1 MSTTPALLVQDRID
15 RFRPFGAFGKPVYQ
29 SHVQLRAMLHSKRG
43 ERFADYFAKPNYDP
57 DSGQLRWTAH
67 TPGVARGWH
76 EMSAEEQARHAP
88 GLELIRAGLA
98 GFVQELRAQGGTEPG
113 GAAAFASLLEQAMKV
128 PAQGDFL
135 YFVGYQP
142 VIAFWGFENQA
153 GASVDPAGVVPQ
165 APPPL
170 PPELLASLASPPPA
184 PAVQAAAPPAAARA
198 RPWWVW
204 LLVGLL
210 ALLLLAALFFGLK
223 SCGTVPTLPPAATP
237 APVASQPAPA
247 ASVAVPVA
255 SAPASAPV
263 PVASQPEP
271 VASAPEPVASAPPLI
286 DIPEGALERKDLSFL
301 EGDWTYGTLST
312 YGKDPKKPT
321 GRVRMLLQFDG
332 RGGGS
337 VRGTD
342 RLSDGRPAPDC
353 TGGLRTRTDGRK
365 LYITEENCLVR
376 GQPGVG
382 ASRMECERNPE
393 GKTLCFGVNS
403 DGVRW
408 STELRKIK

>member
-1 MSTTPALLVQDRID
+1 MSTAPALLVQDRID

-29 SHVQLRAMLHSKRG
+29 SHVQLRAMLRSKRG
-43 ERFADYFAKPNYDP
+43 ERFADYFANPNYDP
-57 DSGQLRWTAH
+57 DCGHLRWTAH
-67 TPGVARGWH
+67 TSGVARGWH
-76 EMSAEEQARHAP
+76 EMSAEEQARH
-88 GLELIRAGLA
+88 GLDLEVIRSGLV
-98 GFVQELRAQGGTEPG
+98 GFVQELRAQGGAEPG
-113 GAAAFASLLEQAMKV
+113 GAAAFSSLLELAMKV

-135 YFVGYQP
+135 YFVGDQP

-170 PPELLASLASPPPA
+170 PPELPASLAAPPPA
-184 PAVQAAAPPAAARA
+184 APAAAPPAAVAR
-198 RPWWVW
+198 RPWWLW
-204 LLVGLL
+204 LLL
-210 ALLLLAALFFGLK
+210 ALLALVLLAALFFGLK
-223 SCGTVPTLPPAATP
+223 SCSAAPPTLVAPS
-237 APVASQPAPA
+237 APVASQPEPA

-255 SAPASAPV
+255 SAPA

-271 VASAPEPVASAPPLI
+271 AASAPEPAASAPPLI

-301 EGDWTYGTLST
+301 EGEWTYGTLST
-312 YGKDPKKPT
+312 YGKDPKRPT

-342 RLSDGRPAPDC
+342 RLADGRAAPDC

-365 LYITEENCLVR
+365 LYITEEDCRVR

-382 ASRMECERNPE
+382 ASRMECERNAD
-393 GKTLCFGVNS
+393 GRTLCFGVNS